1 MLSTVFF
8 ALSALTAT
16 ALASP
21 TGPCPATSSND
32 TAPVTTHDLQAQHCG
47 EGAKISCCNSQTQGE
62 DNGILGQLISGL
74 NCIDVPVLAVPFAKQ

>member
-1 MLSTVFF
+1 MRFTIFF

-21 TGPCPATSSND
+21 TGPCPAASNETTS
-32 TAPVTTHDLQAQHCG
+32 VTTHDLQNQHCG
-47 EGAKISCCNSQTQGE
+47 EGAKISCCNSETQGE

-74 NCIDVPVLAVPFAKQ
+74 NCIDIPVLAVPFAKQ